1 MQRFNLNRLFVNF
14 IPIVPSPFEKPFQN
28 VNFYIKFLKISEG

>member
-1 MQRFNLNRLFVNF
+1 MLRFNLNHLFVNF
-14 IPIVPSPFEKPFQN
+14 ITIVPLSFEKPFQN